1 MIIYVESNFILELAL
16 EQEQC
21 QSCEEILKICE
32 SGNGSLVVPAFCI
45 AETYQTLRRRAN
57 ERRQFGKL
65 LGDEL
70 TLLGRTKSYNKDINT
85 LQDVTSILAKSIEEE
100 IKRFDQVLNERF
112 NKAELI
118 LLEQTI
124 ITDAIKSESQFNLKP
139 ADAIVYASIL
149 QHLMKTEIDHKC
161 FLNKDR
167 KGFGDSDIVAEL
179 GTYNCKIFFS
189 FDDGFNYIQHQIQPK
204 MPA

>member
-32 SGNGSLVVPAFCI
+32 SGKGSLVIPAFCI

-70 TLLGRTKSYNKDINT
+70 TLLGRTKSYSKDINT
-85 LQDVTSILAKSIEEE
+85 LQDVASILGKSIEEE
-100 IKRFDQVLNERF
+100 IQRLDQVLNEKLR
-112 NKAELI
+112 KAELI
-118 LLEQTI
+118 PLEQTI

-139 ADAIVYASIL
+139 ADAIVYSSIL
-149 QHLMKTEIDHKC
+149 QHLMC
-161 FLNKDR
+161 
-167 KGFGDSDIVAEL
+167 
-179 GTYNCKIFFS
+179 
-189 FDDGFNYIQHQIQPK
+189 
-204 MPA
+204 